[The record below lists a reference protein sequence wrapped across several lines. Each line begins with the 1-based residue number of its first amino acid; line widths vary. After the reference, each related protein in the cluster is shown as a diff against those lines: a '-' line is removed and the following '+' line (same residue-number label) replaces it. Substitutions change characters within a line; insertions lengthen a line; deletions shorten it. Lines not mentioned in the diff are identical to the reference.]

1 MDYGKYPDYASY
13 PANTQWYD
21 SYEILRA
28 ETDLTPT
35 TDLITQEELSSP
47 SIEQILT
54 NQNDGNATSMVRD
67 WRMTYV
73 SLELKDITDPNRRL
87 KDVYDESVMY
97 TEVKNEDGTVSKVLT
112 TPPGA
117 HGTGLEDGE
126 VDIDGSKNDYQ
137 YLLLI
142 TFRLKQYGAAIEC
155 YEKIL
160 DSWRIKSLS
169 DEFTAKIWHNIG
181 ASYAG
186 IFWFGKALAAY
197 DMAYNFEKKPET
209 LKIRYEEP
217 ADVKILDGF
226 SRMGETALRE

>member
-1 MDYGKYPDYASY
+1 MAAQTIFWVGIGIDRKEIFKLLKDGKGLTSFEGGFYYDKEVIEPYYDPRYLPAGADAANPTEEEIRAAYKETIASANIMDYGKYPDYASY

-126 VDIDGSKNDYQ
+126 VDIDGSKTTTSIY
-137 YLLLI
+137 
-142 TFRLKQYGAAIEC
+142 C
-155 YEKIL
+155 
-160 DSWRIKSLS
+160 
-169 DEFTAKIWHNIG
+169 
-181 ASYAG
+181 
-186 IFWFGKALAAY
+186 
-197 DMAYNFEKKPET
+197 
-209 LKIRYEEP
+209 
-217 ADVKILDGF
+217 
-226 SRMGETALRE
+226 